1 MNMQAWDMFDDA
13 SAPYDDYPWLR
24 ESVALVR
31 PYLEEF
37 LVSRH
42 ALRAGPV
49 CPFMPSA
56 LRAHQVYFAVG
67 DIGRGSRL
75 ESRRTMEI
83 ARKVWAGEK
92 GKFRYSA
99 LVILYP
105 RSSSSEF
112 VSEVQRRAKVAA
124 IRESLMVGALFAGNN
139 AESVHG
145 DNYFPLRTPIPTV
158 VYRDMVPF
166 DLLFLNEP
174 RFSARR
180 RAEFLRRY
188 IEQYENAKYGWER
201 EGIESAR
208 QQLQECERRIEC
220 GDKVA
225 AAVLALGV
233 AVGAVIAAV
242 AAGLVVPS
250 RIAGKRRRSRARP
263 S

>member
-1 MNMQAWDMFDDA
+1 MSMQPWEMFDDT
-13 SAPYDDYPWLR
+13 SAPYDDHPWLR
-24 ESVALVR
+24 QSIAMVR

-42 ALRAGPV
+42 PLRAGPV

-56 LRAHQVYFAVG
+56 LRAHQVFFAVG
-67 DIGRGSRL
+67 DIERGSRF

-92 GKFRYSA
+92 GAFRYSA

-105 RSSSSEF
+105 MSSSSEF

-124 IRESLMVGALFAGNN
+124 IRESLMVGALFARNN

-145 DNYFPLRTPIPTV
+145 GNYFPLRTPVPTV

-208 QQLQECERRIEC
+208 QQLQECEKLIER
-220 GDKVA
+220 GEKVKA
-225 AAVLALGV
+225 VVLALGLV
-233 AVGAVIAAV
+233 AGAAIAAGAVPRGSGV
-242 AAGLVVPS
+242 
-250 RIAGKRRRSRARP
+250 KWRRSQVRRT

>member
-1 MNMQAWDMFDDA
+1 
-13 SAPYDDYPWLR
+13 
-24 ESVALVR
+24 
-31 PYLEEF
+31 
-37 LVSRH
+37 
-42 ALRAGPV
+42 
-49 CPFMPSA
+49 
-56 LRAHQVYFAVG
+56 
-67 DIGRGSRL
+67 
-75 ESRRTMEI
+75 MEI

-92 GKFRYSA
+92 GRFRYSA

-105 RSSSSEF
+105 MSSSSEF

-124 IRESLMVGALFAGNN
+124 IRESLMVGALFAHNN

-145 DNYFPLRTPIPTV
+145 DDYFPLRTPVPTI

-201 EGIESAR
+201 EGVESAR
-208 QQLQECERRIEC
+208 RQLQECERMIER

-225 AAVLALGV
+225 AAVLALSVAVGTAIAAV
-233 AVGAVIAAV
+233 AVGAVPSQTAV
-242 AAGLVVPS
+242 
-250 RIAGKRRRSRARP
+250 KWRRSVRRT

>member
-1 MNMQAWDMFDDA
+1 MQPWDMFDEA
-13 SAPYDDYPWLR
+13 SAPHDDYPWLR
-24 ESVALVR
+24 ESIALVR

-42 ALRAGPV
+42 PLRAGPV

-56 LRAHQVYFAVG
+56 LRAHQVFFAVG
-67 DIGRGSRL
+67 DIARGSRV
-75 ESRRTMEI
+75 ESRRTMDI
-83 ARKVWAGEK
+83 ARTVWAGEK

-105 RSSSSEF
+105 TSSPSEF

-124 IRESLMVGALFAGNN
+124 IREGLMVGALFAGNN

-145 DNYFPLRTPIPTV
+145 DNYFPLRTPVPTV

-208 QQLQECERRIEC
+208 TQLQECEHMIRRGERVRA
-220 GDKVA
+220 VA
-225 AAVLALGV
+225 VSLGAAVV
-233 AVGAVIAAV
+233 ARAVPRWIAV
-242 AAGLVVPS
+242 KS
-250 RIAGKRRRSRARP
+250 RRLRARRR
-263 S
+263 

>member
-1 MNMQAWDMFDDA
+1 MQPWDVFDDA
-13 SAPYDDYPWLR
+13 SAPLDDYPWLR
-24 ESVALVR
+24 ESISLVR

-37 LVSRH
+37 LVARH

-56 LRAHQVYFAVG
+56 LRAHQVFFAVG
-67 DIGRGSRL
+67 DTARGSRL

-105 RSSSSEF
+105 VSSSSEF

-124 IRESLMVGALFAGNN
+124 IRESLMVGALFARNN

-145 DNYFPLRTPIPTV
+145 DNYFPLRTPVPTI

-201 EGIESAR
+201 EGIGSAR
-208 QQLQECERRIEC
+208 QQLQECEQMIER
-220 GDKVA
+220 GHKVRALVLTFSGA
-225 AAVLALGV
+225 A
-233 AVGAVIAAV
+233 IAAV
-242 AAGLVVPS
+242 AAGAVPS
-250 RIAGKRRRSRARP
+250 WTAVKRRRSRIRRT

>member
-1 MNMQAWDMFDDA
+1 MIMQPWDVFDDD
-13 SAPYDDYPWLR
+13 SAPLDDYPWLR
-24 ESVALVR
+24 ESISLVR

-37 LVSRH
+37 LVARH

-56 LRAHQVYFAVG
+56 LRAHQVFFAVG
-67 DIGRGSRL
+67 DTARGSRL

-83 ARKVWAGEK
+83 ARRVWAGEK
-92 GKFRYSA
+92 GKYRYSA

-105 RSSSSEF
+105 VSSSSEF

-124 IRESLMVGALFAGNN
+124 IRES
-139 AESVHG
+139 
-145 DNYFPLRTPIPTV
+145 YFPLRTPVPTI

-208 QQLQECERRIEC
+208 QQLQECEQMIER
-220 GDKVA
+220 GHKVRALVLTFGGA
-225 AAVLALGV
+225 A
-233 AVGAVIAAV
+233 IAAV
-242 AAGLVVPS
+242 AAGAVPS
-250 RIAGKRRRSRARP
+250 WTAVKRRRSRIRRT